1 MTWLFELWRAN
12 ALLALGVVL
21 FLAGLGVPSPASILI
36 VATGALV
43 HRGRVDLFAAF
54 AIGLIAASFG
64 DLVSYTL
71 ARGGLSGWLE
81 KRKQKRKWHRTID
94 KFERNAPLTI
104 FLARWLLTPISLACT
119 YIAGSSR
126 YPIAKFLAASLPGQ
140 ATWILLYGGL
150 GYALGRDWRSANEWL
165 PYAGGTAAVVVAAAI
180 VWLLMKRK
188 IRSAAEA

>member
-12 ALLALGVVL
+12 ALLALGAVL

-36 VATGALV
+36 IATGALA
-43 HRGRVDLFAAF
+43 HRGRVDLFPAF
-54 AIGLIAASFG
+54 AIGLIAASSG

-81 KRKQKRKWHRTID
+81 KRKQKREWHRTID

-126 YPIAKFLAASLPGQ
+126 YPVAKFLAASLPGQ
-140 ATWILLYGGL
+140 AMWIFLYGSV
-150 GYALGRDWRSANEWL
+150 GYALGRDWRNAGGWL
-165 PYAGGTAAVVVAAAI
+165 PYVGGAAAVLTAVAIAYYFLKRRFRQAA
-180 VWLLMKRK
+180 
-188 IRSAAEA
+188 